1 MKMGEKLL
9 MGAAFAIAIGWFFR
23 ASAQTPGKVASDSPH
38 RAASSGARTG
48 GHTSCCAEPPPRFL
62 RADAPGQEK
71 NTHRVAASS
80 DNIPGMVWIPGGEF
94 TMGGDDEYAWSDE
107 VPLHRVRV
115 AGFWMDATEVTNGQ
129 FRKFVQA
136 NSYITTA
143 ERAPKLADIMS
154 QLPPGTPAPREE
166 DLVAASAVFVSPGR
180 PVSRSNPGLWWAWT
194 KGANWRHPEGPDSS
208 IDGKDHHPVVHV
220 SWFDAVAYAKWAGK
234 RLPTEA
240 EWEFAARGG
249 LVDKTYVWGEER
261 ASSSKPQANL
271 WQGTFPHKNTKQDGY
286 IRTAPVKSFPA
297 NGYGL
302 FDMAGNVWEWC
313 ADWYRHDTYPRRAS
327 DAVVINPQ
335 GPNDSFDPQ
344 ERHAPKRVQRGGSF
358 LCQDSYCAGYRPSAR
373 MKTTPDTS
381 LSHSGFRCVRTG
393 LAQGKA
399 QSAKSGMRQGRK
411 EKQRRRK

>member
-1 MKMGEKLL
+1 VQGAPQKMVNKLL
-9 MGAAFAIAIGWFFR
+9 LCAAFAIVMAGQFS
-23 ASAQTPGKVASDSPH
+23 ASAQLSPTGAGDSSPRPTASGVGAGGGTACCTGLPVRYPGSAIPDKQRIGPSAFASQDKP
-38 RAASSGARTG
+38 
-48 GHTSCCAEPPPRFL
+48 
-62 RADAPGQEK
+62 
-71 NTHRVAASS
+71 
-80 DNIPGMVWIPGGEF
+80 PGMVWIPAGEF
-94 TMGGDDEYAWSDE
+94 TMGSVDAYAWPDE
-107 VPLHRVRV
+107 SPTHRVFV
-115 AGFWMDATEVTNGQ
+115 EGFWMDATEVTNAQ
-129 FRKFVQA
+129 FRKFVDA
-136 NSYITTA
+136 TGYVTTA
-143 ERAPKLADIMS
+143 ERAPDMDEIMA
-154 QLPPGTPAPREE
+154 QLPPGTPPPRK
-166 DLVAASAVFVSPGR
+166 DDFVPASAVFVSPNH
-180 PVSRSNPGLWWAWT
+180 PVPLSNSGLWWAWT
-194 KGANWRHPEGPDSS
+194 KGANWRHPEGPNSS

-249 LVDKTYVWGEER
+249 LIDKTYVWGDER

-271 WQGTFPHKNTKQDGY
+271 WQGSFPHKNTKKDGY
-286 IRTAPVKSFPA
+286 VRTAPAKTFPP

-327 DAVVINPQ
+327 DDVVINPQ

-381 LSHSGFRCVRTG
+381 LSHSGFRCVRTRQAPE
-393 LAQGKA
+393 LTQPQGKR
-399 QSAKSGMRQGRK
+399 MP
-411 EKQRRRK
+411 